1 MNLYTL
7 VFVFNVTTL
16 ITTRFSKENNI
27 EMIACKLP
35 VSGKWLEGRNKVQ
48 VIVHQVES
56 IQLQLAAGGM
66 RIVLIS
72 LPT

>member
-1 MNLYTL
+1 MQ
-7 VFVFNVTTL
+7 VA
-16 ITTRFSKENNI
+16 
-27 EMIACKLP
+27 M
-35 VSGKWLEGRNKVQ
+35 VSGKWLEGRNEVQ